1 MGEVVIGIWAFKEN
15 LKLCYVG
22 IWAFNGIFIK
32 ISDRN
37 MGV

>member
-22 IWAFNGIFIK
+22 IWAFNGVRLGKMFIT
-32 ISDRN
+32 I
-37 MGV
+37 